1 MSVTGVPTRTIDYG
15 PRGTVRV
22 YADGEA
28 LAQAAAALLAE
39 TVASA
44 TGHAYIALSGGSTPK
59 RMGQLLAGP
68 SYQETIPWRNIE
80 FFWGDE
86 RFVPEDNPES
96 NSGEARRTFLDKVDV
111 EPSRINPFPTH
122 GPATPASPPR
132 CTLPSSKRSST
143 RPMSRRAS
151 ISSSSAWVTTGTP
164 CRSSP
169 ARPRS
174 MNRSASSSPTT
185 FPKLDTTRLTLTAP
199 VVNAAQRIAFLVGGS
214 GKAETLAKV
223 LDGPVDVNTLPSQ
236 IIRPTDGE
244 LLWLVDEAAA
254 TDLARQ
260 SAASNDQ

>member
-68 SYQETIPWRNIE
+68 PYQETIPWRNIE

-96 NSGEARRTFLDKVDV
+96 NSGEARRTFLDTVDV
-111 EPSRINPFPTH
+111 EPSRINPFPTTVRDA
-122 GPATPASPPR
+122 GLAAEMYATQLKTVFNETDVAPR
-132 CTLPSSKRSST
+132 FDLVFLGMGDDGHTLSLFP
-143 RPMSRRAS
+143 
-151 ISSSSAWVTTGTP
+151 GTAAIHETE
-164 CRSSP
+164 RFVV
-169 ARPRS
+169 A
-174 MNRSASSSPTT
+174 NYV
-185 FPKLDTTRLTLTAP
+185 PKLDTTRLTLTAP
-199 VVNAAQRIAFLVGGS
+199 VVNAAQRVAFLVGGS

-223 LDGPVDVNTLPSQ
+223 LDGPVDVDTLPSQ